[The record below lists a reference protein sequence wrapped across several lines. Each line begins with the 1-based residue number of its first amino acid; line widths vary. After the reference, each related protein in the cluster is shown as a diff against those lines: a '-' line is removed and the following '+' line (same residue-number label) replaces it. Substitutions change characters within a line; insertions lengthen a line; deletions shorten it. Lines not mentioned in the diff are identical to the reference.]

1 MLKLERLKKKLSF
14 AVFIPLTIALTGCLN
29 SRSNSSNQ
37 NLVLKGSAAEL
48 KETVVLDPAFIHRQE
63 MAERNFFG
71 FTGAQQEH
79 LNNIVKNDE
88 DFPEL
93 DDEHLNDSTLI
104 SMDAKTGKF
113 GELIWPTVGTFSS
126 AFGMRSLA
134 TKVRKVRNA
143 KVKAKV
149 KIVNRTRMHS
159 GIDISAPV
167 GTPIQAS
174 ADGVVL
180 FAGSKRGYGES
191 VIIGHDNEHETLYA
205 HMVKY
210 VVRNGQFV
218 RREQV
223 IGYVGK
229 SGYVTGANLHY
240 ETRVGGVAY
249 NPITYLPP
257 NADGIKKLG
266 MKTPALTTQL
276 AYYQNKSNYAL
287 NSNENSKVK
296 RN

>member
-1 MLKLERLKKKLSF
+1 MLELERLKKKLSF

-63 MAERNFFG
+63 VAERNFFG
-71 FTGAQQEH
+71 FSGSQQDH

-88 DFPEL
+88 DFSEI

-104 SMDAKTGKF
+104 SKDVKSGKF
-113 GELIWPTVGTFSS
+113 GELIWPTAGTFSS
-126 AFGMRSLA
+126 AFGMRSLSKRVKK
-134 TKVRKVRNA
+134 TN

-149 KIVNRTRMHS
+149 VNRTRMHA
-159 GIDISAPV
+159 GIDISAPE
-167 GTPIQAS
+167 GTPIHAS
-174 ADGVVL
+174 ADGIVL
-180 FAGSKRGYGES
+180 FAGSKTGYGQS
-191 VIIGHDNEHETLYA
+191 IIIGHDSEHETLYA

-210 VVRNGQFV
+210 IVRNGQFV

-223 IGYVGK
+223 IGYVGRT
-229 SGYVTGANLHY
+229 GFVTGANLHY

-249 NPITYLPP
+249 NPIIYLPP
-257 NADGIKKLG
+257 NENGQKKIG
-266 MKTPALTTQL
+266 MKTPNVQTQL

-287 NSNENSKVK
+287 NSNENTKVK